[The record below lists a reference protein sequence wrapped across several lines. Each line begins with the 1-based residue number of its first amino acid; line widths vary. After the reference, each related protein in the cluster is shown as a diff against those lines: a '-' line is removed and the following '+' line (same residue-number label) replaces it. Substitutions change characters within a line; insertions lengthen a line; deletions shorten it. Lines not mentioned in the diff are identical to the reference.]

1 MGGYR
6 VPRYRKRRGW
16 KSQPRSALGPQSV
29 ITTLQLS
36 SPPEVP
42 ARLEMLVL
50 VPRAVGK
57 AKSTASRLWDIPGLS
72 EAEGHLSGCGDNI
85 GATPA
90 TPAALGRRALQGK
103 PGGFSGTERER
114 GEPVGTRRATGRHY
128 SGRPWGGGNPGRMWE
143 TIPGRSGL
151 SEEGL
156 FVCRGR
162 GRYLRGTRR
171 ALLRGSG
178 SDIRPDPARGHPGPL
193 EGAGAAAAA
202 LPGGAVAGRCPNC
215 TAMQRSLS
223 RGNLWQCSISG
234 QGKP

>member
-1 MGGYR
+1 MEITAQECTWPPVCHYI
-6 VPRYRKRRGW
+6 P
-16 KSQPRSALGPQSV
+16 SALLPSRGPS
-29 ITTLQLS
+29 
-36 SPPEVP
+36 
-42 ARLEMLVL
+42 A
-50 VPRAVGK
+50 AGD
-57 AKSTASRLWDIPGLS
+57 AGLG
-72 EAEGHLSGCGDNI
+72 ASGCGE
-85 GATPA
+85 GKKHCFATLAHSWAERGGRAFIWMRGQYWGHPSDSSG
-90 TPAALGRRALQGK
+90 LGRRALQGK

-128 SGRPWGGGNPGRMWE
+128 SGRPWGGGNPGRMRE

-171 ALLRGSG
+171 ALLRGWG